1 MTEPAGDQFSW
12 ICPACA
18 QREPSRVD
26 ACRCGHQKPSA
37 PRVVPEAASAER
49 ARPRPPAS
57 LLLILGAAVG
67 MAITVFI
74 VRSQKDET
82 PTPPSPTVS
91 ASTVA
96 SSVVDTPEAATDA
109 LVAPVTGSISLAQPV
124 IASPSIAAPPVGSIE
139 DLVSAALPAVA
150 SIDTGTSRGSGFFV
164 RPDLVVTN
172 AHVVEGQTS
181 VQLQAGGAK
190 YTARVMTTSAGYD
203 LALLQVYG
211 ANPSQITLRLG
222 TAASA
227 RAGEEVIAIGYALG
241 SLSNTVTRGIV
252 SAIRQTG
259 SVTLLQT
266 DAAINPGNSG
276 GPLLDRS
283 GQVIGVNSMGIAR
296 QVGEGLGFAIAV
308 DHVAQLLA
316 GRSMP
321 STSTPL
327 AGLTQAMGGP
337 SEGDQR
343 RIDGANQLEKIFDWA
358 SRNSDQLDTSWDKGA
373 RICVAGTSRT
383 SSSRAWFAL
392 WETNGVS
399 LSTTTGYDCASW
411 LASMRGDA
419 LQIHDAVAK
428 ASEGARRVGVYPGTM
443 RDLRR
448 KYRLDWDGWDR

>member
-12 ICPACA
+12 TCPACA
-18 QREPSRVD
+18 RRVPSRVD
-26 ACRCGHQKPSA
+26 ACRCGHEKQSA
-37 PRVVPEAASAER
+37 PVIVPEESSAER
-49 ARPRPPAS
+49 ARSSPPAS
-57 LLLILGAAVG
+57 VLLILGVAVG
-67 MAITVFI
+67 IVITVFI

-82 PTPPSPTVS
+82 PAPPSPTVS
-91 ASTVA
+91 ALTA
-96 SSVVDTPEAATDA
+96 ESSVVDTPEPATDA

-124 IASPSIAAPPVGSIE
+124 IASPSIAAPPVRSTE
-139 DLVSAALPAVA
+139 DIVSAALPAVA

-181 VQLQAGGAK
+181 VQLQAGGSK

-211 ANPSQITLRLG
+211 ANPSQVTLRLG

-308 DHVAQLLA
+308 DHVTQLLA
-316 GRSMP
+316 GQSMP

-327 AGLTQAMGGP
+327 AGLTQVMGGP

-343 RIDGANQLEKIFDWA
+343 RIDGAKQLERVFDRA

-373 RICVAGTSRT
+373 GICVAGMSRT
-383 SSSRAWFAL
+383 SSSRVWFAL
-392 WETNGVS
+392 WETNGVR

-419 LQIHDAVAK
+419 LQIHDAMAK

-448 KYRLDWDGWDR
+448 KYRFDWDGWDR

>member
-12 ICPACA
+12 TCPACA
-18 QREPSRVD
+18 RRVPSRVD
-26 ACRCGHQKPSA
+26 ACRCGHEKQSA
-37 PRVVPEAASAER
+37 PLVAPEESSAEP
-49 ARPRPPAS
+49 ARSSPPAS
-57 LLLILGAAVG
+57 LLLILGVAVG
-67 MAITVFI
+67 IAITVFI

-82 PTPPSPTVS
+82 PAPPSPTVS
-91 ASTVA
+91 ASTA
-96 SSVVDTPEAATDA
+96 ESSVVDTPEAATDA
-109 LVAPVTGSISLAQPV
+109 LVAPVIGSISLSQPV
-124 IASPSIAAPPVGSIE
+124 IASPRIAAPPVGSIE
-139 DLVSAALPAVA
+139 DIVSAALPAVA
-150 SIDTGTSRGSGFFV
+150 SIDTGTSRSSGFFV

-181 VQLQAGGAK
+181 VQLQAGGSK

-211 ANPSQITLRLG
+211 ANPSQVTLRLG

-283 GQVIGVNSMGIAR
+283 GEVIAINSMGIAK

-308 DHVAQLLA
+308 DHVKQLLE
-316 GRSMP
+316 GQSMP

-327 AGLTQAMGGP
+327 AGLAQAMGGP

-343 RIDGANQLEKIFDWA
+343 RIDGANELEKVLDWA

-383 SSSRAWFAL
+383 AASRAWFAL
-392 WETNGVS
+392 WESNGVR

-419 LQIHDAVAK
+419 LQIHATMAK

-448 KYRLDWDGWDR
+448 KYRLDWDGWER

>member
-1 MTEPAGDQFSW
+1 M
-12 ICPACA
+12 
-18 QREPSRVD
+18 
-26 ACRCGHQKPSA
+26 
-37 PRVVPEAASAER
+37 
-49 ARPRPPAS
+49 
-57 LLLILGAAVG
+57 LLILGAAIGV
-67 MAITVFI
+67 AVAVFV

-82 PTPPSPTVS
+82 PAPAPRTVS
-91 ASTVA
+91 ASTA
-96 SSVVDTPEAATDA
+96 ESAVVDTPEAATA
-109 LVAPVTGSISLAQPV
+109 AFVAPVIGSISFPQPAT
-124 IASPSIAAPPVGSIE
+124 ASAGSAAPPVSRSIE
-139 DLVSAALPAVA
+139 DIVSAALPAVA
-150 SIDTGTSRGSGFFV
+150 SIDAGASRGSGFFV

-172 AHVVEGQTS
+172 AHVVEGHSS
-181 VQLQAGGAK
+181 VQLQAGGSK
-190 YTARVMTTSAGYD
+190 YTARVMTTSPGYD

-211 ANPSQITLRLG
+211 ANPSQVTLRLG

-259 SVTLLQT
+259 NVTLLQT

-283 GQVIGVNSMGIAR
+283 GEVIAINSMGIAK

-308 DHVAQLLA
+308 DHVKQLLA
-316 GRSMP
+316 GQSMP
-321 STSTPL
+321 STGTPL

-343 RIDGANQLEKIFDWA
+343 RIDGANELEKVLDWA

-383 SSSRAWFAL
+383 GASRAWFAL
-392 WETNGVS
+392 WESNGVR

-411 LASMRGDA
+411 LESMRGNA
-419 LQIHDAVAK
+419 LQIHDAMAK
-428 ASEGARRVGVYPGTM
+428 ASERARRVGVYPGTM

>member
-12 ICPACA
+12 TCPACA
-18 QREPSRVD
+18 RKVPSRVD
-26 ACRCGHQKPSA
+26 ACRCGHEKQSA
-37 PRVVPEAASAER
+37 PVVVPKESSAER
-49 ARPRPPAS
+49 ARSSPPAS
-57 LLLILGAAVG
+57 VLLILGVAVG
-67 MAITVFI
+67 IVITVFI

-82 PTPPSPTVS
+82 PAPPSPTVS
-91 ASTVA
+91 AFTA
-96 SSVVDTPEAATDA
+96 ESSVVDTPEPATDT

-124 IASPSIAAPPVGSIE
+124 IASPSIAAPPVRSTE
-139 DLVSAALPAVA
+139 DIVSAALPAVA

-181 VQLQAGGAK
+181 VQLQAGGSK

-211 ANPSQITLRLG
+211 ANPSQVTLRLG

-308 DHVAQLLA
+308 DHVTQLLA
-316 GRSMP
+316 GQSMP

-327 AGLTQAMGGP
+327 AGLTQVMGGP

-343 RIDGANQLEKIFDWA
+343 RIDGAKQLERVFDRA

-373 RICVAGTSRT
+373 GICVAGMSRT

-392 WETNGVS
+392 WETNGVR

-411 LASMRGDA
+411 VASMRGDA
-419 LQIHDAVAK
+419 LQIHDAMAK

>member
-12 ICPACA
+12 TCPACA
-18 QREPSRVD
+18 RRVPSRVD
-26 ACRCGHQKPSA
+26 ACRCGHEKQSA
-37 PRVVPEAASAER
+37 PVVVPEESSAER
-49 ARPRPPAS
+49 ARSSPPAS
-57 LLLILGAAVG
+57 VLLILGVAVG
-67 MAITVFI
+67 IAITVFI

-82 PTPPSPTVS
+82 PAPPSPTVS
-91 ASTVA
+91 ALT
-96 SSVVDTPEAATDA
+96 VVDTPEPATDA
-109 LVAPVTGSISLAQPV
+109 HVAPVNGSISLAQPV

-139 DLVSAALPAVA
+139 DIVSAALPAVA

-172 AHVVEGQTS
+172 AHVVEGHTS
-181 VQLQAGGAK
+181 VQLQAGGSK

-211 ANPSQITLRLG
+211 ANPSQVTLRLG
-222 TAASA
+222 TAARA

-259 SVTLLQT
+259 HVTLLQT

-283 GQVIGVNSMGIAR
+283 GQVIGINSMGIAKE
-296 QVGEGLGFAIAV
+296 VGEGLGFAIAV
-308 DHVAQLLA
+308 DHVTQLLA
-316 GRSMP
+316 GQSMP

-343 RIDGANQLEKIFDWA
+343 RIDGTNQLEKVFDWA

-392 WETNGVS
+392 WETNGVR

-411 LASMRGDA
+411 LESMRGDA
-419 LQIHDAVAK
+419 LQIHDAMAK
-428 ASEGARRVGVYPGTM
+428 ASEGARRVGVYPGTL

>member
-1 MTEPAGDQFSW
+1 MTDPAGDQFSW
-12 ICPACA
+12 TCPACA
-18 QREPSRVD
+18 RRVPSRVD
-26 ACRCGHQKPSA
+26 ACRCGHEKQSA
-37 PRVVPEAASAER
+37 PLVVPEESSVER
-49 ARPRPPAS
+49 ARSSPPAS
-57 LLLILGAAVG
+57 VLLILGAAVG
-67 MAITVFI
+67 IAITVFI

-82 PTPPSPTVS
+82 PAPASLTVS
-91 ASTVA
+91 ASPA
-96 SSVVDTPEAATDA
+96 ESSVVDTPEAATDA
-109 LVAPVTGSISLAQPV
+109 FVAPVTGSISFAQPAT
-124 IASPSIAAPPVGSIE
+124 ASASIAAPPVESIE
-139 DLVSAALPAVA
+139 DIVSAALPAVA

-164 RPDLVVTN
+164 RPDVVVTN

-181 VQLQAGGAK
+181 VQLQAGGSK

-211 ANPSQITLRLG
+211 ANPSQVTLRLG

-283 GQVIGVNSMGIAR
+283 GQVIGINSMGIAK

-308 DHVAQLLA
+308 DHLTQLLA
-316 GRSMP
+316 GQSMP

-327 AGLTQAMGGP
+327 AGLTQAMGGA
-337 SEGDQR
+337 SEADQR
-343 RIDGANQLEKIFDWA
+343 RIDGANQLEKVFDWA

-373 RICVAGTSRT
+373 RICVAGTPRT
-383 SSSRAWFAL
+383 AASRAWFAL
-392 WETNGVS
+392 WETNGVR

-411 LASMRGDA
+411 LESMRGDA
-419 LQIHDAVAK
+419 LQIHDAMAK

-443 RDLRR
+443 RDLRH
-448 KYRLDWDGWDR
+448 KYRLDWDGWER

>member
-12 ICPACA
+12 TCPACA
-18 QREPSRVD
+18 RRVPSRVD
-26 ACRCGHQKPSA
+26 ACRCGHEKQSA
-37 PRVVPEAASAER
+37 PVIVPEESSAER
-49 ARPRPPAS
+49 ARSSPPAS
-57 LLLILGAAVG
+57 VLLILGVAVG
-67 MAITVFI
+67 IVITVFI

-82 PTPPSPTVS
+82 PAPPSPTVS
-91 ASTVA
+91 ALTA
-96 SSVVDTPEAATDA
+96 ESSVVDTPEPATDA

-124 IASPSIAAPPVGSIE
+124 IASPSIAAPPVRSTE
-139 DLVSAALPAVA
+139 DIVSAALPAVA

-181 VQLQAGGAK
+181 VQLQAGGSK

-211 ANPSQITLRLG
+211 ANPSQVTLRLG

-308 DHVAQLLA
+308 DHVTQLLA
-316 GRSMP
+316 GQSMP

-327 AGLTQAMGGP
+327 AGLTQVMGGP

-343 RIDGANQLEKIFDWA
+343 RIDGAKQLERVFDRA

-373 RICVAGTSRT
+373 GICVAGMSRT

-392 WETNGVS
+392 WETNGVR

-411 LASMRGDA
+411 VASMRGDA
-419 LQIHDAVAK
+419 LQIHDAMAK

-448 KYRLDWDGWDR
+448 NYRLDWDGWDR

>member
-12 ICPACA
+12 TCPACA
-18 QREPSRVD
+18 RRVPSRVD
-26 ACRCGHQKPSA
+26 ACRCGHEKQSA
-37 PRVVPEAASAER
+37 PLIVPGESSAEP
-49 ARPRPPAS
+49 ARSSPPAS
-57 LLLILGAAVG
+57 LLLILGVAVG
-67 MAITVFI
+67 IVITVFI
-74 VRSQKDET
+74 VGSQKDAT
-82 PTPPSPTVS
+82 PAPASPTVS
-91 ASTVA
+91 ASTA
-96 SSVVDTPEAATDA
+96 ELSVVDTPEEATYT
-109 LVAPVTGSISLAQPV
+109 LVAPVTGSVSFAQPAT
-124 IASPSIAAPPVGSIE
+124 ASPSIAAPPVGSIE
-139 DLVSAALPAVA
+139 DIVSAALPAVA

-190 YTARVMTTSAGYD
+190 YTALVMTTSAGYD

-211 ANPSQITLRLG
+211 ANPSQVTLRLG

-276 GPLLDRS
+276 GPLINRS
-283 GQVIGVNSMGIAR
+283 GEVIGINSMGIAK

-308 DHVAQLLA
+308 DHVKQLLD
-316 GRSMP
+316 GQSMP

-327 AGLTQAMGGP
+327 AGLNQVMGGP

-343 RIDGANQLEKIFDWA
+343 RIDGANQLEKVFDWA
-358 SRNSDQLDTSWDKGA
+358 ARNSDQLDTSWDKGV
-373 RICVAGTSRT
+373 RICVAGATRT

-392 WETNGVS
+392 WETNGVR

-419 LQIHDAVAK
+419 LQIHAAMAK
-428 ASEGARRVGVYPGTM
+428 ASEGARRIGVYPGTM

-448 KYRLDWDGWDR
+448 KYRLEWDGWDR

>member
-12 ICPACA
+12 TCPACA
-18 QREPSRVD
+18 RRVPSRVD
-26 ACRCGHQKPSA
+26 ACRCGHEKQSA
-37 PRVVPEAASAER
+37 PLVVPEESSAEP
-49 ARPRPPAS
+49 ARSSPPAS
-57 LLLILGAAVG
+57 LLLILGAGVG
-67 MAITVFI
+67 IAITVFI

-82 PTPPSPTVS
+82 PAQASLTVS
-91 ASTVA
+91 ASTA
-96 SSVVDTPEAATDA
+96 ESSVVDSPEAATDT
-109 LVAPVTGSISLAQPV
+109 LVAPVTGSIAFAQPAT
-124 IASPSIAAPPVGSIE
+124 ASPSIAAPPVGSIE
-139 DLVSAALPAVA
+139 DIVSAALPAVA

-211 ANPSQITLRLG
+211 ANPSQVTLRLG
-222 TAASA
+222 TAAGA

-259 SVTLLQT
+259 NVTLLQT

-283 GQVIGVNSMGIAR
+283 GEVIGINSMGIAK

-308 DHVAQLLA
+308 DHVKQLLD
-316 GRSMP
+316 GQSMP

-343 RIDGANQLEKIFDWA
+343 RIDGANQLEKVFDWA

-373 RICVAGTSRT
+373 RICVAGTPRT

-392 WETNGVS
+392 WETNGVR

-411 LASMRGDA
+411 VAAMRGDA
-419 LQIHDAVAK
+419 LQIHDAMAK